1 MIGQLNFKKLWVLVA
16 VPAALFTVTGCS
28 GDDDD
33 DDDDQIAYVQIER
46 LARPAINEG
55 LIVTNDYLNAFNA
68 IPPSADLSPD
78 AAAVVGEAVATLDA
92 IDLLEGNNNVDPLVI
107 AGAFLPDV
115 MRIDTAIAV
124 AVSSGSY
131 AAATGGSLGI
141 LTGGRK
147 LEDDVIDITYNV
159 LVGTPQ
165 GTLGD
170 GVRYQGYPGV
180 NPAQPGHKM
189 LHGAATYN
197 GAADFPF
204 LATPN

>member
-1 MIGQLNFKKLWVLVA
+1 MKKILTLLA
-16 VPAALFTVTGCS
+16 VPAALFAVTGCS

-33 DDDDQIAYVQIER
+33 DGGSDEIAYVQIER
-46 LARPAINEG
+46 LARPGINEA
-55 LIVTNDYLNAFNA
+55 LIITNDYLNAFNA
-68 IPPSADLSPD
+68 IPPSADLSAD
-78 AAAVVGEAVATLDA
+78 AAAVVGEAVGTLGA
-92 IDLLEGNNNVDPLVI
+92 IDMLEGVDNVDPNVI

-115 MRIDTAIAV
+115 MRIDTTLTLV
-124 AVSSGSY
+124 VTSGAY
-131 AAATGGSLGI
+131 AAAVGGDKGI

-147 LEDDVIDITYNV
+147 IEDDVIDITYNV

-189 LHGAATYN
+189 LHGASGYNSAAT
-197 GAADFPF
+197 FPF